1 MKTQTG
7 NCTCCEKQNT
17 KVKVIEERKLCSEC
31 IIKIRGKVLGYL
43 FKETKIKR
51 RPLRGE

>member
-7 NCTCCEKQNT
+7 SCTCCGGDNKE
-17 KVKVIEERKLCSEC
+17 VKVIEERKLCSEC
-31 IIKIRGKVLGYL
+31 IIKIREKVLSYL
-43 FKETKIKR
+43 FAKPKIKR